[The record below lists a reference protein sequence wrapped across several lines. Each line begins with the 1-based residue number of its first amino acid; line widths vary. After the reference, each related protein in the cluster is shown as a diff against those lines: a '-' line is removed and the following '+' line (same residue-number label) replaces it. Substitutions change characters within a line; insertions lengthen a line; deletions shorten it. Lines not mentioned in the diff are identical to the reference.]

1 MKLSS
6 SDIRARFKKKG
17 LKVTPQRSAI
27 YQALAETTSHP
38 TAEILFSHVK
48 ETFPTMS
55 LNTVYYTLSVLCRSN
70 LAKEVNYWHDRA
82 RYDANVHPHH
92 HLICVGCRTIQDLK
106 DSELDTI
113 SSPHIPKNFSVLGHQ
128 VEFHGYCAT
137 CQKRRPH
144 ADESI
149 ISHNNN

>member
-1 MKLSS
+1 MKISRE
-6 SDIRARFKKKG
+6 DIRTRFKSKG

-38 TAEILFSHVK
+38 TAEILFTQVK
-48 ETFPTMS
+48 DTFPTIS
-55 LNTVYYTLSVLCRSN
+55 LNTVYYTLSVLCRTG

-82 RYDANVHPHH
+82 RFDANVHPHH

-106 DSELDTI
+106 DTELDTI
-113 SSPHIPKNFSVLGHQ
+113 SSRHIPKNFSVLGHQ

-137 CQKRRPH
+137 CQKRRLLT
-144 ADESI
+144 DESI
-149 ISHNNN
+149 HSLHN

>member
-1 MKLSS
+1 MKLCH
-6 SDIRARFKKKG
+6 SDIRARFKKNG

-38 TAEILFSHVK
+38 TAEILFTQVK
-48 ETFPTMS
+48 DTFPTIS
-55 LNTVYYTLSVLCRSN
+55 LNTVYYTLSVLCRTG

-82 RYDANVHPHH
+82 RFDANVHPHH

-113 SSPHIPKNFSVLGHQ
+113 SSRHIPKNFSLLGHQ
-128 VEFHGYCAT
+128 VEFHGYCST
-137 CQKRRPH
+137 CQKRRLYT
-144 ADESI
+144 DESI
-149 ISHNNN
+149 ISHHH

>member
-1 MKLSS
+1 MKISRE
-6 SDIRARFKKKG
+6 DIRTRFKSKG

-38 TAEILFSHVK
+38 TAEILFTQVK
-48 ETFPTMS
+48 DTFPTIS
-55 LNTVYYTLSVLCRSN
+55 LNTVYYTLSVLCRTG

-82 RYDANVHPHH
+82 RFDANVHPHH

-106 DSELDTI
+106 DTELDTI
-113 SSPHIPKNFSVLGHQ
+113 SSRHIPKNFSVLGHQ

-137 CQKRRPH
+137 CQKHRLLT
-144 ADESI
+144 DESI
-149 ISHNNN
+149 HSLHN